1 MLTVFL
7 RAASRDYLG
16 KNCNLE
22 HLADSIEENF
32 VTQGYKTQSAHN
44 NQGWVV
50 QARKAGILR
59 ELVAADRSFTVVV
72 TGEPNKFR
80 VSFGIGKW
88 IQNLSVAVLETVLFD
103 FLLILFVE
111 IPVSLWSYA
120 IENEFWSFVE
130 KEVEMQV

>member
-1 MLTVFL
+1 M
-7 RAASRDYLG
+7 RAASRDYVG

-22 HLADSIEENF
+22 HLADSIEEHF
-32 VTQGYKTQSAHN
+32 TIQGYQTQS
-44 NQGWVV
+44 GKSDESWVV
-50 QARKAGILR
+50 QAKKEGILR
-59 ELVAADRSFTVVV
+59 GLVAAERAFTVVV
-72 TGEPNKFR
+72 SGEPNKFR

-88 IQNLSVAVLETVLFD
+88 IENIGMAVLETILFD

-120 IENEFWSFVE
+120 IENEFWGFVE